1 MKKAKREIEYFS
13 KKVKEFPDDAVA
25 HARLAKAGWY
35 VGQIKLAEKHASI
48 AMNISPSIP
57 EPYWIL
63 AAVMMFNKQDK
74 AKSFA
79 LAEKGYQLDSSS
91 VEAKV
96 IYANACID
104 SNIEQGITL
113 LEQAV
118 QQEPENWW
126 SRINLYYAYKSA
138 KYEEKASAQIR
149 RILKIHLTPFT
160 INLLL
165 QDFYATKN
173 GKIVNIF
180 LSILYGISII
190 LAIVFQIPW
199 LMLFP
204 IVWHSQLILVGYLQ
218 IRAKNGQ
225 GWKAL
230 LIGIVVES
238 MYLAIGW
245 WIVTSNK
252 IPS

>member
-1 MKKAKREIEYFS
+1 MENAKREIEYFTR
-13 KKVKEFPDDAVA
+13 KVEEFPDDAVA
-25 HARLAKAGWY
+25 HSRLAKAAWY
-35 VGQIKLAEKHASI
+35 QGEVELAQKHASI
-48 AMNISPSIP
+48 AMSISPSLP

-63 AAVMMFNKQDK
+63 AAVMIFKKQNKEI
-74 AKSFA
+74 SFA
-79 LAEKGYQLDSSS
+79 LAEKGYQLDPDS

-96 IYANACID
+96 VFANTCLGA
-104 SNIEQGITL
+104 NTEQGIAM

-126 SRINLYYAYKSA
+126 AQINLYYAYKTA
-138 KYEEKASAQIR
+138 NYEEKASALIR

-165 QDFYATKN
+165 QDFYATKK
-173 GKIVNIF
+173 GRIINIF

-218 IRAKNGQ
+218 IRGKNKQ

-230 LIGIVVES
+230 SIGILIES
-238 MYLAIGW
+238 IYFAIGW
-245 WIVTSNK
+245 WIFTS
-252 IPS
+252 SR